1 MSLFLAWF
9 GSALP
14 SCCVCCCDCACPAG
28 GEDWGIASAD
38 PESSS
43 APPAPSNHC
52 FRCDCAMCVFLLVGC
67 GKVTPGRLHGGGV
80 LQPTSATV
88 DTQGGS
94 STGVARH
101 AHARH
106 GAAWPG
112 TDGACTRRPDPPP
125 QTSTLRRQW
134 MLPSGALNQAAFSSE
149 IRWMSPS
156 RFISGRPS
164 CSKRTPRSPSAFTS
178 DSRAS
183 PTVHVTEVAWL
194 VPAKVER

>member
-80 LQPTSATV
+80 LQPTSAKV

-94 STGVARH
+94 STGVARD
-101 AHARH
+101 RKS
-106 GAAWPG
+106 
-112 TDGACTRRPDPPP
+112 TR
-125 QTSTLRRQW
+125 
-134 MLPSGALNQAAFSSE
+134 LNSSHVK
-149 IRWMSPS
+149 
-156 RFISGRPS
+156 ISY
-164 CSKRTPRSPSAFTS
+164 
-178 DSRAS
+178 
-183 PTVHVTEVAWL
+183 
-194 VPAKVER
+194 